1 MSMSRL
7 LGVLLLVIQ
16 LGNMGMFLVEA
27 YAPDHAV
34 IVAGVIGAIQAFV
47 SKVQGSASA

>member
-1 MSMSRL
+1 MSMARL
-7 LGVLLLVIQ
+7 LGVLLLIVQ
-16 LGNMGMFLVEA
+16 LGNMGMFLVQA

-47 SKVQGSASA
+47 SKVQGESSE

>member
-7 LGVLLLVIQ
+7 LGVMLLIAQ

-27 YAPDHAV
+27 YAPGAAV
-34 IVAGVIGAIQAFV
+34 IVAGVVGAIQAFV
-47 SKVQGSASA
+47 NKVQGASSE

>member
-7 LGVLLLVIQ
+7 LGVMLLVIQ

-47 SKVQGSASA
+47 ARVQGAAAA